1 MNLHRC
7 FPIFSEGLQITK
19 PTVNYQSD
27 ELCTPNDVTTP
38 LPSSHIL
45 PLQPPLVSTTSSS
58 QHFEVWV
65 RVTPAV
71 EYVKV
76 CVLDGR
82 VVGALLIGDT
92 DLEEVMENLILNRLD
107 VSAFGIGLLDPQ
119 IDLGDYFD

>member
-1 MNLHRC
+1 M
-7 FPIFSEGLQITK
+7 
-19 PTVNYQSD
+19 NYQPD
-27 ELCTPNDVTTP
+27 EVITPYDVTIP
-38 LPSSHIL
+38 ASSRQILPSSTA
-45 PLQPPLVSTTSSS
+45 QSFSSS

-107 VSAFGIGLLDPQ
+107 VSTFGIGLLDPH

>member
-1 MNLHRC
+1 M
-7 FPIFSEGLQITK
+7 TK
-19 PTVNYQSD
+19 PTMNYQSEASYEVSSVHSPSD
-27 ELCTPNDVTTP
+27 DHTATPP
-38 LPSSHIL
+38 LP
-45 PLQPPLVSTTSSS
+45 PPPPLPTTSVSTSSS
-58 QHFEVWV
+58 SPHFEVWV
-65 RVTPAV
+65 RVTPGE

-107 VSAFGIGLLDPQ
+107 VSAFGIGLLDPH